1 MGTRTECHLVE
12 IQESAFC
19 PVILLEQGDAAVSG
33 PHPGR
38 QSHQPV
44 SSSPCVRKAPLL
56 DPGTPV
62 GAPTIGRRLVDQTGT
77 GEGACSGWGGYS
89 APWWEAALRPRE
101 DHFVLDS
108 YSVLQ
113 PTSCHYSRGKYSS
126 NKVPEDHFAESQR
139 CGDYTSRQLP
149 WH

>member
-101 DHFVLDS
+101 DHFVLDTVQC
-108 YSVLQ
+108 YNPPPVITLWGNIPATRCLRTILQ
-113 PTSCHYSRGKYSS
+113 
-126 NKVPEDHFAESQR
+126 SQR